1 MMLLTT
7 TEQLPGRSYTVLG
20 MVKGSTVQSK
30 NAVADI
36 GQSFKTI
43 VGGELKSY
51 TNMMDKARQIAEE
64 RMIAQAVSIGADA
77 IVCVRYATSAIMG
90 GAAEITA
97 YGTAVKLN

>member
-1 MMLLTT
+1 MLLTT
-7 TEQLPGRSYTVLG
+7 IEQIPGKTYTVIGL
-20 MVKGSTVQSK
+20 VKGSTVQSK
-30 NAVADI
+30 NAIADI

-51 TNMMDKARQIAEE
+51 TDMMDKARQVAEE
-64 RMIAQAVSIGADA
+64 RMMTQAASYGADA

-97 YGTAVKLN
+97 YGTAVKLNG